1 MLVLLYVLDSL
12 RRDFLGSY
20 GDSGAHTP
28 HLDRVAAQA
37 VRFTNAYTAAP
48 WSKASGAAMF
58 TGELPRAVAMRGLL
72 DRLPSGVPTIAEQLQ
87 AQQFRTIAVSAN
99 PFISRDF
106 DLLRGFDTT
115 VEAFRPGVVPY
126 APFHFHQD
134 HFRRLAEVLSVDP
147 AALVLAPSDTL
158 HAALLENLDPTRNT
172 FALCWSM
179 DTHAPFFVRGNHSYF
194 GNPLDRVI
202 PAADPLWLTNGITA
216 RDMVA
221 LYRDMIAYNDAQF
234 GELVAQLQQRGV
246 WDDALV
252 IVTGDHGEGF
262 GEHGI
267 MGHTN
272 GLWEEQIAV
281 PLLVKLPRQQHARLE
296 ETPVSLAAIPSWI
309 HSVMANEPLV
319 VQPQSLFIESPDGW
333 ALRRD
338 DYKVIALQDAQEPLL
353 FNLATDS
360 HEQQPL
366 GDKTLKRDLV
376 LEAAH
381 LRDEADAK
389 ARTLQTGASLALDP
403 HLAERLRGLGYL

>member
-1 MLVLLYVLDSL
+1 MLILLYVLDSL

-28 HLDRVAAQA
+28 HLDQLAMEA
-37 VRFTNAYTAAP
+37 VRFTTAYTAAP

-72 DRLPSGVPTIAEQLQ
+72 DRLPASVPTIAEQLQ
-87 AQQFRTIAVSAN
+87 GEGFRTVAVSAN
-99 PFISRDF
+99 PFISHDF

-115 VEAFRPGVVPY
+115 MEVFRPGVVPH

-147 AALVLAPSDTL
+147 AALVLASSDTL
-158 HAALLENLDPTRNT
+158 HTAVLDNIDPAVNT

-179 DTHAPFFVRGNHSYF
+179 DTHAPFFVRGDHSFF

-216 RDMVA
+216 RDMVS

-234 GELVAQLQQRGV
+234 GALREQLEAKSL
-246 WDDALV
+246 WDEALV

-262 GEHGI
+262 GEHGM

-281 PLLVKLPRQQHARLE
+281 PLLVKLPHQQTRRAE
-296 ETPVSLAAIPSWI
+296 ATPVSLASIPAWI
-309 HSVMANEPLV
+309 RATIANEPLPV
-319 VQPQSLFIESPDGW
+319 HATPLFIESPDGW

-338 DYKVIALQDAQEPLL
+338 DYKVIALQDTQEPLL
-353 FNLATDS
+353 FNLATDP

-366 GDKTLKRDLV
+366 GDATLKHDLM
-376 LEAAH
+376 LEALR

-389 ARTLQTGASLALDP
+389 ARALNADAPLTLDP
-403 HLAERLRGLGYL
+403 RLAERLRGLGYL